1 MFDELKDVK
10 YLKEIVDF
18 RSLIK
23 YFKEKKRLKSLQ
35 KAVAYLEPKQAT
47 TMILFLQ

>member
-10 YLKEIVDF
+10 YHKKMADF

-35 KAVAYLEPKQAT
+35 KAVAYLEHKQAS
-47 TMILFLQ
+47 TMIPFLQ